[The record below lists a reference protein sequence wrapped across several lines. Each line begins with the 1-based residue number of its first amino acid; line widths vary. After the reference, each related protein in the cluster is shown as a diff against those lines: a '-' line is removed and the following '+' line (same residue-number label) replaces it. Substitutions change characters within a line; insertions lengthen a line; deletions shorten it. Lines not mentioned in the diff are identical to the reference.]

1 MAVSEFL
8 EDLVSHLPALQ
19 LLQQLG
25 YQYLTPTEALELRD
39 GRRSRVVLESI
50 LIEQLRKLNQITFK
64 GQTHDFTETN
74 LKNAVDALTNIPFD
88 GLVKTNE
95 QAFDLLTLGKAQE
108 QTIDGNK
115 RSYTLQY
122 IDWEHPENNV
132 YHIADEFEVERTAS
146 HELRRPDIV
155 LFVNGIPL
163 AVIECKRPD
172 EKDAVEVGIS
182 QHLRN
187 QRQDEI
193 PSLFV
198 YSQLLGSICQ
208 NHGKYATAG
217 TPKKF
222 WSNWKEQWHDSPSR
236 VGGKN
241 LDSESRATDLDV
253 KLAKLVNT
261 PLKPEQLARMFESR
275 KPAVVAKMKEVLA
288 AGQRLPSP
296 QDRLL
301 YCLFRPERL
310 LEMAYRYIVFD
321 KNQKKVARYQQ
332 YFAIGETLAR
342 VTKAKGDQQRPG
354 GVIWHTTGSGKSLTM
369 VMLAKALSLEPSIKN
384 PKVVIVTDRIDLDG
398 QIWKTFLA
406 CRKSVERAK
415 SGDHLRSLVS
425 QGKADIITTIIDK
438 FESAADIVA
447 RLSESGSHVSERRST
462 VLSQSSNVFVLVDE
476 SHRSQYGLAHAKM
489 KQVFPNACYIGFTG
503 TPLLKQEK
511 STALKFGGFIHTY
524 PMRQAVDDKAVTPIL
539 YEGRMSELHGDQKA
553 IDKWFDRIT
562 KDLSA
567 EQKADL
573 KKKFRREEELTKTS
587 ERLYE
592 IAFDIATHFCENF
605 KGTKFKGQFAV
616 SSKAIALK
624 YHQLFEEIGSDH
636 PERKI
641 SSSVIISAPDTR
653 EDNET
658 IEEEDI
664 PEIQQ
669 FWDRMMKKFGSE
681 KKYLEQTID
690 DFEKKPTPEIIICV
704 DKLLTGFDA
713 PCNSVLYIDKRLR
726 DHNILQAIA
735 RVNRLF
741 DGKDFGLVVDYRGIF
756 GALDAAVKQYD
767 KLSDFDEDDLEGT
780 FTAIAEEVAKLKE
793 RHTNVWAVFNGV
805 QNRKDLEAMQQWLR
819 PEDVRQNFYD
829 ALNAFSKTLQLAM
842 SYAAFHE
849 ETPITTV
856 KQYLEDM
863 KYFRNLRAAVKQR
876 YNEAV
881 DYKEYEDQIRN
892 MVDKYIGAD
901 EVKQIVEPVNIFEV
915 DSLEA
920 ELAGIDGAAA
930 KADFIASRVKKTCVE
945 KMEEDPVLYQKL
957 SEVIDEAIQAY
968 LAKRLSEEAYLQKMF
983 EAWGETKE
991 QGSSKVPAELR
1002 SDPEAKAY
1010 FRILQDGFEK
1020 VVSADS
1026 DQVAEAKAEYDKPAG
1041 IRDDLAGIAAETALK
1056 ARKIIDEKKIRD
1068 WTNSR
1073 DVENAMM
1080 NDLDDLMFAVKGRYG
1095 LPLTT
1100 EDIDEILEGIM
1111 RVAKRRETQL

>member
-19 LLQQLG
+19 LLQQVG
-25 YQYLTPTEALELRD
+25 YQYLTPTEALDHRG
-39 GRRSRVVLESI
+39 GRRSRVVLEPI
-50 LIEQLRKLNQITFK
+50 LLEQLRKLNQITFK

-74 LKNAVDALTNIPFD
+74 LKNAVDALTNISLSG
-88 GLVKTNE
+88 GLIDANE
-95 QAFDLLTLGKAQE
+95 QAFDLLTLGKAEE

-122 IDWEHPENNV
+122 IDWENPENNV
-132 YHIADEFEVERTAS
+132 YHVTDEFEVERTAS
-146 HELRRPDIV
+146 HELRRPDLV

-172 EKDAVEVGIS
+172 EHDAVEVGIS
-182 QHLRN
+182 QNLRN
-187 QRQDEI
+187 QRTDEI
-193 PSLFV
+193 PGLFV
-198 YSQLLGSICQ
+198 YSQLLGSVCQ
-208 NHGKYATAG
+208 NYGKFGTTG

-222 WSNWKEQWHDSPSR
+222 WSAWKEEHAD
-236 VGGKN
+236 
-241 LDSESRATDLDV
+241 DFDV
-253 KLAKLVNT
+253 KLAKLINT
-261 PLKPEQLARMFESR
+261 PLMTEPLDRMFESR
-275 KPAVVAKMKEVLA
+275 KSWVVAKMKEILA
-288 AGQRLPSP
+288 AGERLPSP

-310 LEMAYRYIVFD
+310 LEMAFRYIVFD

-342 VTKAKGDQQRPG
+342 VTKAKGDEQRPG

-384 PKVVIVTDRIDLDG
+384 PRVVIVTDRVDLDR

-406 CRKSVERAK
+406 CRKSVERAN
-415 SGDHLRSLVS
+415 SGRHLVGLVS

-438 FESAADIVA
+438 FESAA
-447 RLSESGSHVSERRST
+447 ST
-462 VLSQSSNVFVLVDE
+462 HDLRDEGNNVFVLVDE

-503 TPLLKQEK
+503 TPLLKKEK
-511 STALKFGGFIHTY
+511 STATKFGGFIHSY
-524 PMRQAVDDKAVTPIL
+524 PMRKAVEDKAVTPIL

-562 KDLSA
+562 KDLSD
-567 EQKADL
+567 EQKVDL

-592 IAFDIATHFCENF
+592 IAFDLVTHFCDNF

-616 SSKAIALK
+616 SSKAMALK
-624 YHQLFEEIGSDH
+624 YHQLFEEIGKEY
-636 PERKI
+636 PERRVT
-641 SSSVIISAPDTR
+641 SRVIISPPDTR

-658 IEEEDI
+658 IEEEDV

-669 FWDRMMKKFGSE
+669 FWKQMMDQFGTE

-713 PCNSVLYIDKRLR
+713 PCNTVLYIDKRLR

-756 GALDAAVKQYD
+756 GALDEAVKKYD
-767 KLSDFDEDDLEGT
+767 ALTGFDDEDLEGT
-780 FTAIAEEVAKLKE
+780 FTDIEEEIAKLKE
-793 RHTNVWAVFNGV
+793 RHTNVWAVFNSV
-805 QNRKDLEAMQQWLR
+805 QNKQDLEAMQQHLR
-819 PEDVRQNFYD
+819 PEDVRQDFYD
-829 ALNAFSKTLQLAM
+829 ALNEFSKTLQLAM
-842 SYAAFHE
+842 SSSRFHE
-849 ETPITTV
+849 DTPKATV
-856 KQYLEDM
+856 QRYVDDM

-881 DYKEYEDQIRN
+881 DYSEYEDQIRN

-901 EVKQIVEPVNIFEV
+901 EVKRIVEPVNIFEV
-915 DSLEA
+915 ENLDEELEQ
-920 ELAGIDGAAA
+920 IDGTAA
-930 KADFIASRVKKTCVE
+930 KADFIASRVKKTCTE

-957 SEVIDEAIQAY
+957 SEVIDEAIQEY
-968 LAKRLSEEAYLQKMF
+968 LDKRLSEEEYLQKML
-983 EAWGETKE
+983 EAWNEAKE
-991 QGSSKVPAELR
+991 QGSSRVPAELR
-1002 SDPEAKAY
+1002 TDPEAKAY
-1010 FRILQDGFEK
+1010 FRLLQEGFAK
-1020 VVSADS
+1020 VATPAG
-1026 DQVAEAKAEYDKPAG
+1026 DQVSESKPDYDG
-1041 IRDDLAGIAAETALK
+1041 ISGDRNDIAAIAAETALK
-1056 ARKIIDEKKIRD
+1056 TRKIIDEKKIRD
-1068 WTNSR
+1068 WIDNR
-1073 DVENAMM
+1073 DVENAMI
-1080 NDLDDLMFAVKGRYG
+1080 NDLDDLMFAVKGRYD
-1095 LPLTT
+1095 LPLTGD
-1100 EDIDEILEGIM
+1100 DIDEILDGIM
-1111 RVAKRRETQL
+1111 RVAKRRETQQ